1 MDLIQVEGVASLISA
16 KSKEAARA
24 QQRIADGGLSK
35 KLAEIKR
42 GVVSVLSVVE
52 NEIDIS
58 EELTQ
63 KQTFKKITN
72 ELKNFSYYLEN
83 CAQYAYFLYIP
94 YLTFTE

>member
-1 MDLIQVEGVASLISA
+1 MDLIQVEGVASLICA

-24 QQRIADGGLSK
+24 QQRIVDGGLSK

-42 GVVSVLSVVE
+42 GVISVLSVVE

-63 KQTFKKITN
+63 KQTFKKIIN
-72 ELKNFSYYLEN
+72 ELKKTKNSVMDLLGSYKLCN
-83 CAQYAYFLYIP
+83 I
-94 YLTFTE
+94 